1 MSAASGKIRREGPA
15 AGRLF
20 LPVLVSA
27 VFVTVMTA
35 MMVNVVLPAIS
46 KDFGVSEAGV
56 GWVVTGFM
64 LVMAV
69 GIPLYGR
76 VSDFFS
82 LRRLFSLALL
92 LYAAGSL
99 ICALSPNLPVLVFGR
114 IVQAAG
120 NAAIPS
126 LATVAVARMLPPGKR
141 GSALGLIAFG
151 IGVGTAV
158 RPILGGVVEQL
169 AGWHAL
175 FYGTLFLSLLLIPGA
190 LYALPGGAPG
200 GERRFDLTGGILL
213 GLGAGLFLFG
223 VTQGQVAGFASLSSW
238 GCFLGATLAATGF
251 VWRITNAPH
260 PFISPG
266 LFENRAYVAAVIL
279 GSFSYLANISM
290 FIFIPL
296 LIVEVNGLVPVEA
309 GLVLTP
315 AAIAFAAFSPLTGRL
330 SDRIGV
336 SLPILSGMA
345 VMGLSI
351 FFISTLGTGASV
363 VVVSVGMLGVSI
375 GFALANPPATN
386 AAANA
391 LPEEE
396 VGAGLGVFQGLFFL
410 GGAAGPAL
418 IGAFL
423 VARKEAG
430 SGAINPFY
438 TLDAAPFSDAFL
450 IVVLVLILAV
460 AAALGLRSGTK
471 GDKES
476 EQVHK
481 GEAKSKTPPT

>member
-1 MSAASGKIRREGPA
+1 MSAKGEAVRRERTA
-15 AGRLF
+15 SNRLF

-46 KDFGVSEAGV
+46 NDFGVSEAGV

-64 LVMAV
+64 LVMAI

-76 VSDFFS
+76 ISDFFS

-99 ICALSPNLPVLVFGR
+99 FCALSPNLAVLVFGR
-114 IVQAAG
+114 IVQATG

-126 LATVAVARMLPPGKR
+126 LSTVAVARMLPSGER
-141 GSALGLIAFG
+141 GGALGLIAFG
-151 IGVGTAV
+151 IGVGTATG
-158 RPILGGVVEQL
+158 PLLGGVVEQF

-190 LYALPGGAPG
+190 LYALPEGAPG
-200 GERRFDLTGGILL
+200 GERHFDLAGAILL
-213 GLGAGLFLFG
+213 VSGTGLLLFG

-238 GCFLGATLAATGF
+238 GSFLGAALAGSGF

-260 PFISPG
+260 PFVSPA
-266 LFENRAYVAAVIL
+266 LFENRAYVAAAIV
-279 GSFSYLANISM
+279 GSFSYLADISM

-296 LIVEVNGLVPVEA
+296 LVVEVNGLVPVEA

-315 AAIAFAAFSPLTGRL
+315 AAIAFAALSPLTGRL
-330 SDRIGV
+330 SDRLGV
-336 SLPILSGMA
+336 RLPVLSGLV
-345 VMGLSI
+345 VMGLSV
-351 FFISTLGTGASV
+351 FFISTFGAEASV
-363 VVVSVGMLGVSI
+363 VVVSAGMLGVST
-375 GFALANPPATN
+375 GFALVGPPATN

-396 VGAGLGVFQGLFFL
+396 VGVGLGVFQGLFFL
-410 GGAAGPAL
+410 GGAAGPAV

-423 VARKEAG
+423 AARKEAG

-438 TLDAAPFSDAFL
+438 ALNAAPFSDAFL
-450 IVVLVLILAV
+450 AIVLVLILAL
-460 AAALGLRSGTK
+460 AAALELRSGIK

-476 EQVHK
+476 EQVQK
-481 GEAKSKTPPT
+481 GEAK